1 MTAPVSSHCSQSD
14 RVPEWTGGVIDYW
27 QLSDRILNYYWR
39 VCWLA
44 GWGSAFPVPMLTE
57 SFPSF
62 WILKYSF
69 VHCISVSDPA
79 TCEFRER
86 ASAVSLMRHIFYTN
100 ALRATEVGFMHFNI
114 SIIDCISAATALT
127 LITFSIRQNSGCDI
141 CLICNYY

>member
-44 GWGSAFPVPMLTE
+44 GWVSASSVPMLTE

-62 WILKYSF
+62 LWILKYSF

-79 TCEFRER
+79 TFELREWV
-86 ASAVSLMRHIFYTN
+86 SAVSLMRHIFYTN
-100 ALRATEVGFMHFNI
+100 ALQATEVGFTHFNI

-127 LITFSIRQNSGCDI
+127 IITFSIRQNSGCDI
-141 CLICNYY
+141 CLICDY